1 VKVTD
6 EAKVH
11 IQALEGATDMH
22 IRNPTAFLVAL
33 AGLVRCCSDEGE
45 ESDEVPSKPGGEK
58 PSLAVLL
65 GGPREE

>member
-22 IRNPTAFLVAL
+22 IRKPTAFLVAL
-33 AGLVRCCSDEGE
+33 AGLVRCCSDEG
-45 ESDEVPSKPGGEK
+45 DEDPSKPSGEK

>member
-1 VKVTD
+1 MKVTD

-22 IRNPTAFLVAL
+22 IKNPTAFLVAL
-33 AGLVRCCSDEGE
+33 AGLVRCCSDEEEEGE
-45 ESDEVPSKPGGEK
+45 EEASKPSADK